1 VKIASWNINGLRA
14 RLDFLKIWLTDRKP
28 DIVGLQ
34 ELKMEEEVFPFDEF
48 SDLGYQAVAYG
59 QKAWNGVAVLSK
71 GPIDV
76 VEIGLS
82 GQDMFGSRR
91 IVADTLGIRVTNLY
105 CPNGKSLDHAD
116 YARKLEWFDSLI
128 ESSQS
133 LANRQI
139 IMGDFNIVHSGLDS
153 HLADDNNEVI
163 FHTSEERARL
173 TRLLKL
179 GLNDS
184 FRELYPTNRDFS
196 WWDYRGGAFR
206 FNRGLRIDLILGT
219 DEVSNDTTNAWIDRE
234 YRKKKEGLTAS
245 DHAPVI
251 LEIR

>member
-1 VKIASWNINGLRA
+1 MKIASWNINGLRA

-196 WWDYRGGAFR
+196 WWD
-206 FNRGLRIDLILGT
+206 
-219 DEVSNDTTNAWIDRE
+219 
-234 YRKKKEGLTAS
+234 
-245 DHAPVI
+245 
-251 LEIR
+251 